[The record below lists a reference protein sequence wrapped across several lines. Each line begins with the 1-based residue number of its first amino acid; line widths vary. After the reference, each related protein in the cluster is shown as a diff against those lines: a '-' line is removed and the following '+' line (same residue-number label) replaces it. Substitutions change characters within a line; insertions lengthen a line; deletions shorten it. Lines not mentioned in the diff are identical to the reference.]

1 MVVGTMKEARA
12 LAKQLGMADL
22 RWMKEGEFVQ
32 RAEFAEWPRS
42 PQLELAIAAS
52 AAHEWVMPVVRS
64 EELSGQVRFIH
75 GIYDT

>member
-22 RWMKEGEFVQ
+22 RWMKEGEFAQ
-32 RAEFAEWPRS
+32 RRAEFAEWPRSVHSS

-52 AAHEWVMPVVRS
+52 VA
-64 EELSGQVRFIH
+64 L
-75 GIYDT
+75 